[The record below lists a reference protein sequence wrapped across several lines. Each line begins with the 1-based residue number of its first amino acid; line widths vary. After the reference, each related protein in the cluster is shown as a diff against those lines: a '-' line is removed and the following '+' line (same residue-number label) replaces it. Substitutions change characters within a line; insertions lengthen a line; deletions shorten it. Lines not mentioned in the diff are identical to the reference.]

1 MSVSLNPTVKDAAIP
16 AAINA
21 VIDGMIAYS
30 SHGGRNAVPIS
41 VDSIASTEATV
52 GSEAAMIALTL
63 AVILTLITAAIFRK
77 GVAARHPE
85 ARELVSRP
93 LFPSV
98 VGIALQNA
106 LMLFGATVVAAVLW
120 QRTVGTVMVV
130 PAIAAGLVA
139 LFAGLVTVVVDLR
152 TRRALLRPAE
162 TARV

>member
-1 MSVSLNPTVKDAAIP
+1 MSVSLNPTAKDAAIP

-21 VIDGMIAYS
+21 VINGMIAYR
-30 SHGGRNAVPIS
+30 SHSGRDAVPLS

-52 GSEAAMIALTL
+52 GSEAAMIALAL
-63 AVILTLITAAIFRK
+63 AVILTLVTAVIFRK

-85 ARELVSRP
+85 ARALVGRP

-106 LMLFGATVVAAVLW
+106 FMLFGATVAAAVLW
-120 QRTVGTVMVV
+120 QRAAGTVMVS
-130 PAIAAGLVA
+130 PATAALLVA

-152 TRRALLRPAE
+152 TKRAMLRRPDAAL
-162 TARV
+162 V